1 MNTLRTLS
9 SALLRASPLRKS
21 LSLASTLSGAVAGG
35 LCLALFSAP
44 APAALFGYCGGYL
57 ECLQRGS
64 LADIPLILQSNLNPP
79 INFGFTTGPGPT
91 TGDLF
96 IDVLLPDT
104 INPSTLSIALTGT
117 RSGTATLFSSAPWTS
132 GPLDAYLGPPFMG
145 ADTANPIEAFLP
157 ATLIAA
163 PHATGFFVYQVDLGT
178 TTLQG
183 YDNPNVSPLENLS
196 STWNKPPG
204 GLPSG
209 SYIVGFFNTGTATNP
224 SFQGTATA
232 IGIPEPASLLLLATG
247 LLGLGVS
254 RRRDRS

>member
-21 LSLASTLSGAVAGG
+21 LSLASMLSGAVAGG

-57 ECLQRGS
+57 ECLE
-64 LADIPLILQSNLNPP
+64 LDNTYPILQSNLNPP
-79 INFGFTTGPGPT
+79 INFGFTTAPGPA

-145 ADTANPIEAFLP
+145 AEPANPIEEFLP
-157 ATLIAA
+157 ATLIAF

-178 TTLQG
+178 TTLQP
-183 YDNPNVSPLENLS
+183 YDIWHVSPLENLS
-196 STWNKPPG
+196 STWKKPPG

-224 SFQGTATA
+224 SFQGTVTP

-254 RRRDRS
+254 RRRRLS